1 MTLIKLK
8 IEAFKEPAA
17 TGDALGSIDA
27 MINPETYSR
36 TYNVNYTASK
46 ENGAPASTMIF
57 SGIGQNDLELKLV
70 LDGTGVV
77 PLPSGITTVDGYL
90 DKFKDLVYNY
100 NGEEHRPNYIKVTWG
115 SGLTFTG
122 ICLSFTVA
130 YSLFKPDGSALRAT
144 VNLKLTESTDYKTK
158 AKEAQ
163 KSSPDLTHMRTV
175 KAGDT
180 LPLMTYRIYGDSS
193 YYTEV
198 ARVNKLRSFSD
209 IKPGDQI
216 YFPPIK
222 K

>member
-1 MTLIKLK
+1 M
-8 IEAFKEPAA
+8 
-17 TGDALGSIDA
+17 
-27 MINPETYSR
+27 
-36 TYNVNYTASK
+36 
-46 ENGAPASTMIF
+46 
-57 SGIGQNDLELKLV
+57 
-70 LDGTGVV
+70 
-77 PLPSGITTVDGYL
+77 
-90 DKFKDLVYNY
+90 
-100 NGEEHRPNYIKVTWG
+100 
-115 SGLTFTG
+115 
-122 ICLSFTVA
+122 SFTVA

-144 VNLKLTESTDYKTK
+144 INLKLTESKDYKTK

-198 ARVNKLRSFSD
+198 ARVNKLRSFND